1 MKSGIFTL
9 DPALRTGRRRF
20 RGFSLVE
27 VLVSMTILL
36 GMLLIITQVISSA
49 QQTWR
54 RASQRLSQF
63 REARTAFDTITRGLS
78 QAAIN
83 SYRTY
88 DYGYGGPP
96 GVPKSPLQA
105 PTGYTTTAE
114 LGIVMG
120 QSNSIFTGLGGSTVS
135 PGHAVLFQAPL
146 GYTLNP
152 DYRQLNRLMCVR
164 GYYILFGSD
173 TDYMPQGLTGSLQTK
188 YRYRLWEYQPPAET
202 NMVYAPGKTT
212 AWTKV
217 AAGDMAPSSGVNTVR
232 PVAENI
238 LTLVLAPSFG
248 AAASGGGSVVTVN
261 QNSAP
266 THYEFNSYTP
276 ADSALKY
283 HLPTSVQVVMVAI
296 DEESAIRLAQQYGTN
311 PPQLYAAS
319 FNNPAALAN
328 DLKIVRESLLK
339 RHVNF
344 RVFSSSVILSAAN
357 NNG

>member
-1 MKSGIFTL
+1 MKSGISTL
-9 DPALRTGRRRF
+9 DPAFRVGRRRF

-36 GMLLIITQVISSA
+36 GILLIITQVISSA

-78 QAAIN
+78 QAAIM

-105 PTGYTTTAE
+105 PTGYTTTAQ

-120 QSNSIFTGLGGSTVS
+120 QSNSIFTGLGGSTMS
-135 PGHAVLFQAPL
+135 PGHAVVFQAPM
-146 GYTLNP
+146 GYTLNA

-164 GYYILFGSD
+164 GYYVLFGNDSQ
-173 TDYMPQGLTGSLQTK
+173 YLPQGLTGSLQTK
-188 YRYRLWEYQPPAET
+188 FRYRLWEYQPPAET
-202 NMVYAPGKTT
+202 NMVYAPNQST

-217 AAGDMAPSSGVNTVR
+217 AQGDMQPVQGVNTVR

-248 AAASGGGSVVTVN
+248 TSSSSTGSVVTVN
-261 QNSAP
+261 QNTTPA
-266 THYEFNSYTP
+266 HYDFNSYTP
-276 ADSALKY
+276 ADTKLKY

-296 DEESAIRLAQQYGTN
+296 DEESAIRLAQEYGSN
-311 PPQLYAAS
+311 PPQLYSAS
-319 FNNPAALAN
+319 FTNPSSMAN

-339 RHVNF
+339 HHVNF
-344 RVFSSSVILSAAN
+344 RVFSSSVTIPAAN
-357 NNG
+357 NG